1 MSVDLVLDRDI
12 NTTGQFVKDK
22 NGNVSSLSL
31 TSDKVGIGAAK
42 PQAQLDVVGKAQI
55 HDGSGYAVKKGYM
68 ASGSLTIGSHKA
80 NYGGGQKWNAN
91 TAGLLLE
98 TKDNTEIAAHDAGT
112 RVASLMYFEG
122 HAANRITIGR
132 DMGWGAIA
140 QTIVYGNVGVGA
152 KEPGQKLV
160 VEGTHNAG
168 KHAGNPLTYGG
179 QLGIKGNAPQID
191 FIDTDHQS
199 WAIHVNA
206 NKLLFVRE
214 PWDYKDLVLD
224 GAGNVGIGTDA
235 PRAKLEVVGKAMI
248 HDGSGNDSVARNYMA
263 SGSLTIGSNKASYGG
278 GQKWNANTAGLL
290 LETLDNTEIAVH
302 DAGTRV
308 ASLMYFEGAAANRIT
323 IGRDMGWGAIA
334 QTVLYGNVG
343 VGAAEPGQKL
353 VIEGPFNAGRHAG
366 TNMTYGGQLAIKSN
380 APQIDFID
388 TDAGHKDWSIHVN
401 ANKLFFIREPWE
413 ATDLVLDGAGNV
425 GIGTAGPKA
434 TLDVVGKA
442 QIHDSSASAVDY
454 MAPGSLTIGSTTANY
469 GGGRQFNASTAGLL
483 LETKDNT
490 EIAVHDAGTRVASL
504 MYFEGHTTNRI
515 TIGRDMGWGAI
526 AQTVLHGKVG
536 VGTENPET
544 RLDVVGTGGG
554 AYPVHFRV
562 NGRLHAQH
570 KQGGMWVGPERTRLI
585 GAVDEGI
592 GLYVNKVWH
601 LVVQKNGYVGL
612 GTRTPSA
619 RLEVAGQVKITG
631 GSPGAGKVL
640 TSDANGLAS
649 WKAPAAAKG
658 GSLWSQTGKNIY
670 YDAGNV
676 GVGTAKPAAKLHV
689 VGGAIMPAV
698 GNSKASGIF
707 FPENAFGGSGDAAWI
722 RYYARSGEAT
732 TFEIGTSNDANDHIA
747 LMASGNVGVG
757 TTKPAAK
764 LHVVGGDINTN
775 RYLRISA
782 WSDDATR
789 YGTGSGSIWYRGKG
803 GSYGAAE
810 NSFIVDKGNWIVEKG
825 NIGVGTTKPDA
836 KLVVA
841 GQVKI
846 TGGSPGA
853 GKVLTSDA
861 KGLASWKAPAAA
873 KGGSL
878 WSQTGKNIYYDA
890 GNVGVGTAK
899 PAAKLHVVG
908 GAIMPA
914 VGNSKASG
922 IFFPENAFGG
932 SGDAAWIRYYARSGE
947 ATTFEIGTS
956 NDANDHIALM
966 ASGNVGV
973 GTTKPAAKLHVV
985 GGDINTNRYL
995 RISAWNDNA
1004 AQYGTGSGSIWYR
1017 GEGGSHGSSANSF
1030 IIDKGNWI
1038 VQKGNVGVG
1047 TLTPAVKLH
1056 IKGSVRLDGGEIQS
1070 WGKLDFHPDV
1080 DKTGD
1085 DVVRF
1090 LNSDGAENMRVHSN
1104 GNVGIGTAKP
1114 TQKLSVYD
1122 GEFVLQTEDNTHDQ
1136 SILFQNS
1143 AGAYTWRL
1151 YRTDAGN
1158 HYADFR
1164 IAGGLDADFNALTD
1178 YFSIDKDGNVNVKGA
1193 ITAARF
1199 VGDGSG
1205 LAGTQAGG
1213 DGAAA
1218 APTGDIVATNVSVAP
1233 ANNQRGA
1240 YFLATL
1246 GDFNHAVYNNL
1257 SNIDGEGAWDG
1268 SKWNCY
1274 AGLNVRVGAGK
1285 DKKSALYINNL
1296 GNVGLGTEQPKG
1308 RFSVTGRGAQGW
1320 IAADLGDAEQGDRVV
1335 MGTFPRSTKAVVGAH
1350 NHALTAWADLL
1361 LNPAGG
1367 NVGIGTMA
1375 PVARMDIAQAKRTGT
1390 HPKSV
1395 RGLYVTGNWSEGSG
1409 GVEFRHTNG
1418 TQGIGFGYNTI
1429 YATGANADQHLN
1441 LLPRGTGGVGI
1452 GTKKPAAKVHIIN
1465 QSQDG
1470 NGNTLILGPTNQSN
1484 LRLGYHQSYSWI
1496 QSHGSKPLVLNP
1508 VGNFVGIGT
1517 TEPAAKVH
1525 IEGGSDAK
1533 PTGGGYLVIGA
1544 LNSENIVLDNN
1555 EIMARKNGAI
1565 APLYFQA
1572 EGGDLVVHY
1581 HRKKGGVVI
1590 KDNDNV
1596 GIGTLAPDAKLHV
1609 VGQVKITGGSPGAG
1623 KVLTSD
1629 ADGLASWQAPA
1640 AANGSSTASLA
1651 KSGLHQADG
1660 NLGIGTENPEHPLEM
1675 GSGAYCSAGGAWTN
1689 AASREVLENIQE
1701 LPTDAALAALGGL
1714 TPVQFTY
1721 KAAPDE
1727 AHLGF
1732 VAEDVP
1738 ALVAGDGKGLS
1749 PMDLVALLTRAVQ
1762 EQQKAIAAL
1771 AAQSN
1776 GHAQASTDG
1785 PGTGGYGQE
1794 TLHWGGHR
1802 AYDWQWKPWDYE
1814 WPPVTGKKRR
1824 LKRVR

>member
-22 NGNVSSLSL
+22 NGNASSLSL

-98 TKDNTEIAAHDAGT
+98 TLDNTEIAAHDAGT

-122 HAANRITIGR
+122 AAANRITIGR
-132 DMGWGAIA
+132 NMGWGAIA
-140 QTIVYGNVGVGA
+140 QTIVHGNVGLSA
-152 KEPGQKLV
+152 ENPGQKLV
-160 VEGTHNAG
+160 IEGRHNAG
-168 KHAGNPLTYGG
+168 RHTGNTLTYGG
-179 QLGIKGNAPQID
+179 QLAIKGNAPQID
-191 FIDTDHQS
+191 FIDEDAGNKS

-235 PRAKLEVVGKAMI
+235 PRAKLEIVGKAMI

-278 GQKWNANTAGLL
+278 GQNWTTNTAGLL

-353 VIEGPFNAGRHAG
+353 VIEGPFNVGRHAG

-434 TLDVVGKA
+434 KLDVVGKA

-454 MAPGSLTIGSTTANY
+454 MAPGSLIIGSTTANY

-562 NGRLHAQH
+562 NGRLHSEH
-570 KQGGMWVGPERTRLI
+570 KQGGLWVGPERTRFI

-592 GLYVNKVWH
+592 GHYVNKAWH
-601 LVVQKNGYVGL
+601 LVVQKNGYVGI

-631 GSPGAGKVL
+631 GSPGAGKIL

-670 YDAGNV
+670 YNAGNV
-676 GVGTAKPAAKLHV
+676 GVGTAKPA
-689 VGGAIMPAV
+689 
-698 GNSKASGIF
+698 S
-707 FPENAFGGSGDAAWI
+707 
-722 RYYARSGEAT
+722 
-732 TFEIGTSNDANDHIA
+732 
-747 LMASGNVGVG
+747 
-757 TTKPAAK
+757 
-764 LHVVGGDINTN
+764 
-775 RYLRISA
+775 
-782 WSDDATR
+782 
-789 YGTGSGSIWYRGKG
+789 
-803 GSYGAAE
+803 
-810 NSFIVDKGNWIVEKG
+810 
-825 NIGVGTTKPDA
+825 
-836 KLVVA
+836 
-841 GQVKI
+841 
-846 TGGSPGA
+846 
-853 GKVLTSDA
+853 
-861 KGLASWKAPAAA
+861 
-873 KGGSL
+873 
-878 WSQTGKNIYYDA
+878 
-890 GNVGVGTAK
+890 
-899 PAAKLHVVG
+899 
-908 GAIMPA
+908 
-914 VGNSKASG
+914 
-922 IFFPENAFGG
+922 
-932 SGDAAWIRYYARSGE
+932 
-947 ATTFEIGTS
+947 
-956 NDANDHIALM
+956 
-966 ASGNVGV
+966 
-973 GTTKPAAKLHVV
+973 KLHVV

-1143 AGAYTWRL
+1143 GGYYTWRL

-1164 IAGGLDADFNALTD
+1164 IAGGLNTDFNALTD

-1205 LAGTQAGG
+1205 LAGTRAGG

-1218 APTGDIVATNVSVAP
+1218 APSGDIVATNVSVAP

-1240 YFLATL
+1240 YFLATM

-1257 SNIDGEGAWDG
+1257 SDIDGEGAWDG

-1308 RFSVTGRGAQGW
+1308 RLSVTGRGAQGW

-1350 NHALTAWADLL
+1350 NHALSAWADLL

-1395 RGLYVTGNWSEGSG
+1395 RGLYVTGNWSDGSG

-1496 QSHGSKPLVLNP
+1496 QSHGSKPLALNP

-1533 PTGGGYLVIGA
+1533 PTGGGYLVVGA

-1590 KDNDNV
+1590 KDNDDV
-1596 GIGTLAPDAKLHV
+1596 GIGTLAPAAKLHI

-1629 ADGLASWQAPA
+1629 ADGLASWQTPA

-1651 KSGLHQADG
+1651 ESGLHQADG

-1689 AASREVLENIQE
+1689 AASREVLANIHE
-1701 LPTDAALAALGGL
+1701 LPTDAALAALDGL

-1749 PMDLVALLTRAVQ
+1749 PMDLVALLTKAVQ

-1771 AAQSN
+1771 AAPSN

-1785 PGTGGYGQE
+1785 PGTGGLHPSMSRLQPGTGGYGQE

>member
-1 MSVDLVLDRDI
+1 MSVDLVLDRNI
-12 NTTGQFVKDK
+12 NATGQFVKDK
-22 NGNVSSLSL
+22 NGKTSSLSL
-31 TSDKVGIGAAK
+31 ASDKVGIGTAK
-42 PQAQLDVVGKAQI
+42 PQAKLDVIGKAQV
-55 HDGSGYAVKKGYM
+55 HDGSGYAVRKGYM

-98 TKDNTEIAAHDAGT
+98 TLDNTEIAAHDAGT

-122 HAANRITIGR
+122 GAANRITIGR
-132 DMGWGAIA
+132 NMGWGPIA
-140 QTIVYGNVGVGA
+140 QTIVHGNVGLSA
-152 KEPGQKLV
+152 AEPGQKLV
-160 VEGTHNAG
+160 IEGLHNAG
-168 KHAGNPLTYGG
+168 RHAGNTLTYGG
-179 QLGIKGNAPQID
+179 QLAIKSNAPQID
-191 FIDTDHQS
+191 FIDQDAGNKS

-206 NKLLFVRE
+206 NKLFFVRE

-224 GAGNVGIGTDA
+224 GAGSVGIGTDA

-248 HDGSGNDSVARNYMA
+248 HDGTGNDSVARNYMA

-308 ASLMYFEGAAANRIT
+308 ASLMYFEG
-323 IGRDMGWGAIA
+323 
-334 QTVLYGNVG
+334 
-343 VGAAEPGQKL
+343 
-353 VIEGPFNAGRHAG
+353 HA
-366 TNMTYGGQLAIKSN
+366 
-380 APQIDFID
+380 
-388 TDAGHKDWSIHVN
+388 
-401 ANKLFFIREPWE
+401 
-413 ATDLVLDGAGNV
+413 
-425 GIGTAGPKA
+425 
-434 TLDVVGKA
+434 
-442 QIHDSSASAVDY
+442 
-454 MAPGSLTIGSTTANY
+454 
-469 GGGRQFNASTAGLL
+469 
-483 LETKDNT
+483 
-490 EIAVHDAGTRVASL
+490 
-504 MYFEGHTTNRI
+504 TNRI
-515 TIGRDMGWGAI
+515 TIGRNMGWGAI
-526 AQTVLHGKVG
+526 AQTVLHGRVG
-536 VGTENPET
+536 VGTASPET

-592 GLYVNKVWH
+592 GLYVNKAWH
-601 LVVQKNGYVGL
+601 LVVQKNGYVGV

-619 RLEVAGQVKITG
+619 RFEVAGQVKITG

-649 WKAPAAAKG
+649 WKAPAKAPAKASAAAKG
-658 GSLWSQTGKNIY
+658 GSVWSQTGNIVY

-676 GVGTAKPAAKLHV
+676 GVGTAKPA
-689 VGGAIMPAV
+689 
-698 GNSKASGIF
+698 S
-707 FPENAFGGSGDAAWI
+707 
-722 RYYARSGEAT
+722 
-732 TFEIGTSNDANDHIA
+732 
-747 LMASGNVGVG
+747 
-757 TTKPAAK
+757 
-764 LHVVGGDINTN
+764 
-775 RYLRISA
+775 
-782 WSDDATR
+782 
-789 YGTGSGSIWYRGKG
+789 
-803 GSYGAAE
+803 
-810 NSFIVDKGNWIVEKG
+810 
-825 NIGVGTTKPDA
+825 
-836 KLVVA
+836 
-841 GQVKI
+841 
-846 TGGSPGA
+846 
-853 GKVLTSDA
+853 
-861 KGLASWKAPAAA
+861 
-873 KGGSL
+873 
-878 WSQTGKNIYYDA
+878 
-890 GNVGVGTAK
+890 
-899 PAAKLHVVG
+899 
-908 GAIMPA
+908 
-914 VGNSKASG
+914 
-922 IFFPENAFGG
+922 
-932 SGDAAWIRYYARSGE
+932 
-947 ATTFEIGTS
+947 
-956 NDANDHIALM
+956 
-966 ASGNVGV
+966 
-973 GTTKPAAKLHVV
+973 KLHVV

-995 RISAWNDNA
+995 RISAWNDEA
-1004 AQYGTGSGSIWYR
+1004 AKYGTGSGSIWYR
-1017 GEGGSHGSSANSF
+1017 GTGGSHGSAANSF
-1030 IIDKGNWI
+1030 IVDKGNWI

-1047 TLTPAVKLH
+1047 TLAPAVKLH
-1056 IKGSVRLDGGEIQS
+1056 IKGSVRLDGGELQS

-1085 DVVRF
+1085 DIVRF
-1090 LNSDGAENMRVHSN
+1090 LNSDGAENMRVHNN

-1164 IAGGLDADFNALTD
+1164 IAGGLNADFNALTD
-1178 YFSIDKDGNVNVKGA
+1178 YFSIDKDGNVTVKGA
-1193 ITAARF
+1193 ITAAKF
-1199 VGDGSG
+1199 VGDGSE

-1218 APTGDIVATNVSVAP
+1218 AAAPSGDIVATNVSVAP
-1233 ANNQRGA
+1233 ANNQRGV
-1240 YFLATL
+1240 YYLATM
-1246 GDFNHAVYNNL
+1246 GDFNHALYNNY
-1257 SNIDGEGAWDG
+1257 SNADGEGQWDG
-1268 SKWNCY
+1268 SKWNCF

-1285 DKKSALYINNL
+1285 DKKSALYINNH

-1308 RFSVTGRGAQGW
+1308 RLSVTGRGAQGW

-1335 MGTFPRSTKAVVGAH
+1335 MGTFPGSTKAVIGAH
-1350 NHALTAWADLL
+1350 NHALSAWADLL

-1395 RGLYVTGNWSEGSG
+1395 RGLYVTGNWSDGSG

-1418 TQGIGFGYNTI
+1418 TQGIGFGYNSI
-1429 YATGANADQHLN
+1429 YATGTNANQHLN

-1452 GTKKPAAKVHIIN
+1452 GTKKPAAKVQIIN

-1496 QSHGSKPLVLNP
+1496 QSHGSKPLALNP

-1517 TEPAAKVH
+1517 TAPAAKVH

-1533 PTGGGYLVIGA
+1533 PTDGGYLVIGA
-1544 LNSENIVLDNN
+1544 IKSENIVLDNN
-1555 EIMARKNGAI
+1555 EIMARKDGAV

-1572 EGGDLVVHY
+1572 EGGDFVVHY

-1596 GIGTLAPDAKLHV
+1596 GIGTLAPTAKLHV
-1609 VGQVKITGGSPGAG
+1609 VGQVKITGGSPGPG

-1629 ADGLASWQAPA
+1629 ANGLASWQTPA
-1640 AANGSSTASLA
+1640 AANGSSTVSRAER
-1651 KSGLHQADG
+1651 GIHQANG
-1660 NLGIGTENPEHPLEM
+1660 NLGIGTEKPEHPLEM

-1689 AASREVLENIQE
+1689 AASRKVLENIQD
-1701 LPTDAALAALGGL
+1701 LPTNAALTALNDL

-1721 KAAPDE
+1721 KAAPGE

-1732 VAEDVP
+1732 VAEDAP

-1749 PMDLVALLTRAVQ
+1749 PMDLVALLTKAVQ

-1771 AAQSN
+1771 ERHVQS
-1776 GHAQASTDG
+1776 STG
-1785 PGTGGYGQE
+1785 RHEQE
-1794 TLHWGGHR
+1794 TLYWGEQR
-1802 AYDWQWKPWDYE
+1802 SYDWQWQPWNYE
-1814 WPPVTGKKRR
+1814 WPPVTGRKQR